1 MLQSL
6 LPMNTDSK
14 LGLAELEP
22 AQILRLCDL
31 QAPYK
36 GTWMLED
43 DGQGLV
49 RALHATFRHDP
60 CHGFGC
66 VIEHRYFPA
75 HGSARAFVRHLCV
88 HGWSIVQA
96 GGNAHEWVPRS
107 HT

>member
-1 MLQSL
+1 MTPDGQ
-6 LPMNTDSK
+6 P
-14 LGLAELEP
+14 GLAESEP
-22 AQILRLCDL
+22 VQILRLCDL

-36 GTWMLED
+36 GAWMLEN

-49 RALHATFRHDP
+49 RAMHATFRHDP

-75 HGSARAFVRHLCV
+75 HGSVRAFVRHLCA

-96 GGNAHEWVPRS
+96 GAQAYDVVPRS
-107 HT
+107 HA